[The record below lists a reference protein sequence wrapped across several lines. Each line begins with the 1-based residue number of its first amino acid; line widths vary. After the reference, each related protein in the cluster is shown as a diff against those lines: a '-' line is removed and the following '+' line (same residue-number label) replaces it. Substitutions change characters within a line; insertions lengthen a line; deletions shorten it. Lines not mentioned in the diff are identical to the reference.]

1 MALVLRHLYQYYQD
15 YYDNA
20 QDPRT
25 KDLFLLNPSW
35 MPIAI
40 IAGYLYFV
48 QSLGPKLMM
57 DRKPFDLRRML
68 LVYNLIQ
75 IVANIFVAFA
85 GTKLM
90 IEKRVSLL
98 CEPIDRSTN
107 EIALREVRLVHC
119 YYVLKV
125 VDLIDTIFF
134 VLRKKQNHVSFLHV
148 YHHTA
153 MVLIPFFY
161 ARLYPGGHGSMLG
174 LINTY
179 VHAAMYFYFFLSVYR
194 PELTKNVRWKKYI
207 TMLQMTQFV
216 MLVFIYGLPAMFN
229 YDCGIPRFWFWG
241 AMLQS
246 LFMLAMFA
254 SFYRTAY
261 GQKKDD

>member
-1 MALVLRHLYQYYQD
+1 MALVLRFLHQYYQD
-15 YYDNA
+15 YYNNA

-25 KDLFLLNPSW
+25 KDLLLLNPSW

-40 IAGYLYFV
+40 LAGYLYFV
-48 QSLGPKLMM
+48 QRLGPKLMSN
-57 DRKPFDLRRML
+57 RKPFDLRRVM
-68 LVYNLIQ
+68 LVYNALQ
-75 IVANIFVAFA
+75 VVANIFIAFS

-107 EIALREVRLVHC
+107 EIALREVRLVHH

-125 VDLIDTIFF
+125 LDLFDTIVF
-134 VLRKKQNHVSFLHV
+134 VLRKKQSQVSFLHV
-148 YHHTA
+148 YHHTV

-179 VHAAMYFYFFLSVYR
+179 VHAAMYFYFFVSVYQ
-194 PELTKNVRWKKYI
+194 PELVKDVRWKKCI
-207 TMLQMTQFV
+207 TILQMTQFV
-216 MLVFIYGLPAMFN
+216 ALVFIYGIPAVLN

-241 AMLQS
+241 AMMQC

-254 SFYRTAY
+254 SFYRKAY
-261 GQKKDD
+261 GRKKID